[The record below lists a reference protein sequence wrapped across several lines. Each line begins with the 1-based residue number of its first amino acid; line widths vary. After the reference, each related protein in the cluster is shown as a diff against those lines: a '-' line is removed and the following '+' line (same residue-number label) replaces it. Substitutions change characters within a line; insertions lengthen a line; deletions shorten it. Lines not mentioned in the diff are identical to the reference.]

1 MPLAAVRAARFGYS
15 ARPDVLAELAYGF
28 DIWDLSGRWRDRIE
42 WYEIALVTVEGD
54 IPLFVAG
61 QLERREPFSEWW
73 FDVVNDSLN
82 QWGLRKDLH
91 DESKLALDRVLAAF
105 QSAGKLLPLA

>member
-1 MPLAAVRAARFGYS
+1 MDMGQGIYNGLATLV
-15 ARPDVLAELAYGF
+15 AEELGA
-28 DIWDLSGRWRDRIE
+28 DWS
-42 WYEIALVTVEGD
+42 LVTVEGD

-61 QLERREPFSEWW
+61 QLERREPFAEWW
-73 FDVVNDSLN
+73 FDVVNDSLS

-105 QSAGKLLPLA
+105 RSAGKTLPLA